1 MKILQLCIRFPP
13 APGGAETHVYSISK
27 ELLKRG
33 HDVTVFTSDLYTE
46 TPFTRLSDAPDTV
59 DGIPVKRFRAYS
71 MGGEMHYVFVPS
83 LLRSSLRAKAEVVH
97 AHSYGYFHVNAA
109 YLLKRLQGIPFVLTP
124 HFHPE
129 WSMWGGSKR
138 RKLRRLYDRI
148 LAPTIFEA
156 VDRLIGVS
164 KAEMSLM
171 NGGRHDKGKTV
182 IIPNGISPEDFES
195 LPDGELFRDKYGLNG
210 RIVLF
215 VGRLATNKGLMT
227 LVDSIPR
234 VRKEYRDVKFVLV
247 GQDQGMK
254 RSLLQRAES
263 LNVSDA
269 LVFTG
274 HIEDPLLFRSAFTSC
289 AVLVLP
295 SEYEAFGI
303 VLLEAMMCE
312 KPCIATA
319 VGGTSEVVVPNQ
331 TGLLVEYGNGE
342 NLSEAILWILS
353 DPKRA
358 REMGQEG
365 KKRVLSKFTWERV
378 GAQIEKVYMS
388 LV

>member
-1 MKILQLCIRFPP
+1 MRILQLCVRFPP

-33 HDVTVFTSDLYTE
+33 HNVTVFTSDLYTE
-46 TPFTRLSDAPDTV
+46 TPFVRLGGAPDTI

-83 LLRSSLRAKAEVVH
+83 LLRNSLRARVDIVH

-109 YLLKRLQGIPFVLTP
+109 CLLRRLRGIPFVLTP

-148 LAPTIFEA
+148 LAPAIFDS
-156 VDRLIGVS
+156 VDRLVGVS

-171 NGGRHDKGKTV
+171 NSRRLDEGKTV
-182 IIPNGISPEDFES
+182 IIPNGISPKDFEP
-195 LPDGELFRDKYGLNG
+195 LPDGKLFRDKYGLSG

-215 VGRLATNKGLMT
+215 VGRLATNKGLMV
-227 LVDSIPR
+227 LVDSIPH
-234 VRKEYRDVKFVLV
+234 VLAEYGDVKFVLV

-254 RSLLQRAES
+254 RGLIHRAES

-274 HIEDPLLFRSAFTSC
+274 HIDDPLLFRSAFTSC
-289 AVLVLP
+289 DVLVLP

-303 VLLEAMMCE
+303 VLLEAMICE

-331 TGLLVEYGNGE
+331 TGLLVEYGKTE
-342 NLSEAILWILS
+342 ELSEAILAILS
-353 DPKRA
+353 DPTRA
-358 REMGQEG
+358 REMGREG
-365 KKRVLSKFTWERV
+365 KRRVLSKFTWERI